1 MQTAI
6 KNRQKR
12 KWTLNLFFSLLILIL
27 ITVGGALWA
36 TDNYLWRIPAP
47 SDQNPRA
54 VIVDELA
61 QDYPDPSFVDN
72 ATQSLSSSGYAVD
85 YIGPGPNAVD
95 AFRQLPGDGYKVVI
109 IRAHIASSQ
118 SIITTQPYSTSQYQV
133 DQLAGRVIAAQVES
147 GPLYFALTPS
157 FVSRNMQGRFPDSIV
172 IVMGCSAS
180 QGPQDL
186 ATAFLDKGASVFVGW
201 NGPVTVIHTDMT
213 TVQLIRSIS
222 AGHTVDQATQT
233 AAQPDPIYG
242 AELKTLDWNTLVQ
255 GRVSMLIQSAAIWG
269 TLGAM
274 LILGPLSVFIIPKL
288 SGAIRKPRKP
298 KWMAT
303 RRRERTT
310 SFRQVEIERV
320 ST

>member
-1 MQTAI
+1 MQTPNQSR
-6 KNRQKR
+6 KKR
-12 KWTLNLFFSLLILIL
+12 KWTLNFFFSLLILIL
-27 ITVGGALWA
+27 LAVGGALWA
-36 TDNYLWRIPAP
+36 TDNYLWRLPLLG
-47 SDQNPRA
+47 DQSHRA

-72 ATQSLSSSGYAVD
+72 ATQSLSSAGYTVD
-85 YIGPGPNAVD
+85 YMGPDPNAVD

-109 IRAHIASSQ
+109 IRAHIASTQ
-118 SIITTQPYSTSQYQV
+118 SIVTTQPYSSSKYQV
-133 DQLAGRVIAAQVES
+133 DQLAGRVVAAQVES

-157 FVSRNMQGRFPDSIV
+157 FVSRIMQGRFPDSIV

-201 NGPVTVIHTDMT
+201 NGPVTVIHTDTT

-222 AGHTVDQATQT
+222 AGHGVDQAAQT
-233 AAQPDPIYG
+233 AVQPDPVYG
-242 AELKTLDWNTLVQ
+242 AELRTLDWNTLVQ
-255 GRVSMLIQSAAIWG
+255 GRVSMLVQSVAIWG

-274 LILGPLSVFIIPKL
+274 LVLGPLSVFIIPKL
-288 SGAIRKPRKP
+288 SGAVRKPRKP

-303 RRRERTT
+303 GRREH
-310 SFRQVEIERV
+310 SPVV
-320 ST
+320 K